1 MHITVFKNWRVCLA
15 FIIMAIFVNYNII
28 SAADDDETGKY
39 GRENYGDLEDAI
51 SAYHENINKIFNDKL
66 EIMVE
71 AEDPITEP
79 PSDDSPCTDENVSTY
94 CVAESAIVEYMDF
107 LAGLQ
112 EHAAYATD
120 ASQASTTISE
130 MTEYAASRSQIISLE
145 KEYALKALDMALA
158 VYNEFQ
164 IMYPLHK
171 EYQDIIKVLESYNS
185 ALADFRT
192 TLAEWPSDFIDAST
206 TDCK

>member
-1 MHITVFKNWRVCLA
+1 
-15 FIIMAIFVNYNII
+15 MAIFVNYNII
-28 SAADDDETGKY
+28 SAADDDDTSKY
-39 GRENYGDLEDAI
+39 GRANYGDLEDAI
-51 SAYHENINKIFNDKL
+51 SAYHENVNKIFNDKL

-79 PSDDSPCTDENVSTY
+79 PSENETCTKNNVSTY
-94 CVAESAIVEYMDF
+94 CIAEAAVSEYMNFIAGLEEHSAYAADTSQTSTNLSEITESA
-107 LAGLQ
+107 
-112 EHAAYATD
+112 
-120 ASQASTTISE
+120 S
-130 MTEYAASRSQIISLE
+130 SRSQIISLE
-145 KEYALKALDMALA
+145 KEYSLKALDTALA

-171 EYQDIIKVLESYNS
+171 EYQDIIKVLESYNT

-192 TLAEWPSDFIDAST
+192 AMAEWPSDFIDAST